1 MTAPTIA
8 ISAFDSFVLPYAQ
21 LAPVPLVRKYVRL
34 AAIEFCERTRC
45 WREIVTINVDAQNEA
60 IVAPRHAAIHEIE
73 EATFDGKPLMPTQF
87 TDTTLLER
95 SEEGTPRYITQTH
108 PNTVAL
114 IPWEAGSLT
123 LSLFLKPRSE
133 TKMKTEIMSGAT
145 VDGLDVMPEFMFNQF
160 AQKIADGAL
169 ARLLM
174 VKNQTFTDPREAM
187 RREQMFNQHCDAKF
201 ANNITM
207 QHRAPPRVRMT
218 EY

>member
-1 MTAPTIA
+1 MTAPTIP
-8 ISAFDSFVLPYAQ
+8 ISVFDSFVLPFAQ
-21 LAPVPLVRKYVRL
+21 QAPRPLVSKFVRL

-45 WREIVTINVDAQNEA
+45 WREIVTVNVTDQNAA
-60 IVAPRHAAIHEIE
+60 IVAPDHASIHEIE
-73 EATFDGKPLMPTQF
+73 EATFDGRPLTPTQF
-87 TDTTLLER
+87 TDTTLMER
-95 SEEGTPRYITQTH
+95 QEEGHPRYITQTH

-114 IPWEAGSLT
+114 IPFEAGSLT

-133 TKMKTEIMSGAT
+133 TQMRSLVVSGQT
-145 VDGLDVMPEFMFNQF
+145 VDRYDVVPEFMFNQY

-174 VKNQTFTDPREAM
+174 VPGQAFSNPQEGM
-187 RREQMFNQHCDAKF
+187 RRSMLFNQHCDAKF
-201 ANNITM
+201 ATNITM

>member
-1 MTAPTIA
+1 MTAPTA
-8 ISAFDSFVLPYAQ
+8 PISLFDSFVVPYAQ
-21 LAPVPLVRKYVRL
+21 KAPIPLVRKFVRL

-45 WREIVTINVDAQNEA
+45 WREIVTVNVDAQNAA
-60 IVAPRHAAIHEIE
+60 IVAPSHAAIHEIE
-73 EATFDGKPLMPTQF
+73 EATFDGRPLQPTQF

-95 SEEGTPRYITQTH
+95 QEDGHPRYITQTH
-108 PNTVAL
+108 PNAVAL
-114 IPWEAGSLT
+114 IPFEAGSLT

-133 TKMKTEIMSGAT
+133 TQMKTDIMSGQT
-145 VDGLDVMPEFMFNQF
+145 VDRLDVVPEFMFSQY

-174 VKNQTFTDPREAM
+174 VPGQPFSNPSEGM
-187 RREQMFNQHCDAKF
+187 RRELLFRQHLDAKF
-201 ANNITM
+201 ATNITM